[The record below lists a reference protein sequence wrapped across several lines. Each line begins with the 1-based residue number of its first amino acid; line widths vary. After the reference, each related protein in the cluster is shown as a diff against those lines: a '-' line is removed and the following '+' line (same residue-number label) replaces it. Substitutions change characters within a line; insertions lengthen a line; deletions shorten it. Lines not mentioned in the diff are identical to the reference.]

1 MKLWYGQPVPFLKEE
16 ESFSTIL
23 EKNIKDMVGDG
34 TKVDINWLNDGYSD
48 PTYIWTE
55 MYNAV
60 EGVKRYYEA
69 WKTGYDG
76 VIIGCSHD
84 PGLVEARSVVDIPV
98 VGVLESALLIA
109 SCLGHRFSVI
119 ALHQP
124 AKAVLT
130 DRIRRY
136 GLADKLASIGSLN
149 MGPLESAEKHSEP
162 ATMVDLFR
170 KQAVK
175 AISED
180 GAEVI
185 IPGCTIV
192 STLITSQKVFAI
204 NEVPI
209 IDPVFAGIK
218 MAEVMVDLKKTY
230 GIGVCRAS
238 IYAAA
243 AGWEKELPIQ
253 F

>member
-23 EKNIKDMVGDG
+23 EENMKDMAGDG
-34 TKVDINWLNDGYSD
+34 TTVDVKWLNDGYSD
-48 PTYIWTE
+48 PTFTWTE

-84 PGLVEARSVVDIPV
+84 PGLKETRSIIDIPV
-98 VGVLESALLIA
+98 VGVLESALLLA
-109 SCLGHRFSVI
+109 SCLGYRFSVI
-119 ALHQP
+119 ALHQS
-124 AKAVLT
+124 AKSALT
-130 DRIRRY
+130 DTIKRY
-136 GLADKLASIGSLN
+136 GLADKLASIRSLN

-170 KQAVK
+170 EKAVK
-175 AISED
+175 AIKED
-180 GAEVI
+180 EAEVI

-192 STLITSQKVFAI
+192 STLLTSQKVFAI
-204 NEVPI
+204 DEVPI
-209 IDPVFAGIK
+209 IDPVYAGIK
-218 MAEVMVDLKKTY
+218 MAEVMVDLKKKRGT
-230 GIGVCRAS
+230 GVCRAG

-243 AGWEKELPIQ
+243 TDWEKVKQIG